1 MVAIFCLLE
10 DCHFFWIPIQTFSE
24 VWKGNYV
31 YIEKTVLVWKT
42 TQMKYVFL
50 SCLRKFGKNLFATT
64 LDSCFKGRKDLFEGL
79 DIRNLET
86 EWECL
91 VKP

>member
-1 MVAIFCLLE
+1 M
-10 DCHFFWIPIQTFSE
+10 
-24 VWKGNYV
+24 
-31 YIEKTVLVWKT
+31 

-50 SCLRKFGKNLFATT
+50 SRLRKFGKNLLATT